1 MRRMLEFSFK
11 FNDFLA
17 FGLLAK
23 AMRAII
29 PGVAHS
35 PPTIEPSLNFLS
47 FNFCFN
53 SYVNALFIFSI
64 SISIAKAEL
73 LKPNSDIKPDR
84 VIEIQL
90 SGLQNND
97 LIYKDSGIEQTWN
110 FAHPNNKKVT
120 GPLDKFKRMIKGD
133 SYQMMINHLSHTIT
147 KLGSG
152 ENWAQFEVIL
162 LDKDKIYHK
171 FNWQVEKYET
181 DGPLKDCWLTT
192 MVSSPIPLGSS
203 I

>member
-1 MRRMLEFSFK
+1 MYQNGVSK
-11 FNDFLA
+11 TFLKNTSSLSCSTRLKLKI
-17 FGLLAK
+17 FRK
-23 AMRAII
+23 II
-29 PGVAHS
+29 RKIRIIS
-35 PPTIEPSLNFLS
+35 KT
-47 FNFCFN
+47 
-53 SYVNALFIFSI
+53 LFIFFI
-64 SISIAKAEL
+64 LISIAKAEL

-203 I
+203 ILSLIHI